1 VHFTEALSAD
11 HMVSRL
17 RLFALVIM
25 DCRPGGAPSRRTR
38 RHLADAKPG
47 TVHDVA
53 GEEQEED
60 RES

>member
-1 VHFTEALSAD
+1 
-11 HMVSRL
+11 L